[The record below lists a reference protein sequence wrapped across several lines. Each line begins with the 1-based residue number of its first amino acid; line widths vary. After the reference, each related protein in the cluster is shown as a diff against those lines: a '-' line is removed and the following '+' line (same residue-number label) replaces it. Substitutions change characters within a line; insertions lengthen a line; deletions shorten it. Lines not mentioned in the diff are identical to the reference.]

1 MQKSVIVQHVE
12 GADWALVLV
21 ATRSDYG
28 RRSIVPMI
36 FTCDGC
42 GVFAVA
48 PQLKQWQRAG
58 LVFVYN
64 PPPDRRAEI
73 LKNAVN
79 EFVRQCG
86 LRSFI
91 CERSS
96 VGMVAR
102 AKAGSDNF
110 NAPPEGF
117 ELRSASEPA
126 FAWLFEKSDAAEQ
139 AMRVLRYLITKNDIG
154 ALTQAEREAIGTK
167 FLTQGDQLKNVF
179 HRSR

>member
-1 MQKSVIVQHVE
+1 MQKSVIVQHIE
-12 GADWALVLV
+12 GGDWALVLI
-21 ATRSDYG
+21 ATRSDFG

-36 FTCDGC
+36 FCCDGC
-42 GVFAVA
+42 GIFAVA

-64 PPPDRRAEI
+64 PPPDRRDEI

-96 VGMVAR
+96 VGLVAR
-102 AKAGSDNF
+102 AKASNSSFDN
-110 NAPPEGF
+110 PIEGF
-117 ELRSASEPA
+117 ELSRATEPA

-139 AMRVLRYLITKNDIG
+139 AVRVLRYLISKNKIG
-154 ALTQAEREAIGTK
+154 ELTQAEREALGTK
-167 FLTQGDQLKNVF
+167 FITQGETLTNVF
-179 HRSR
+179 RR